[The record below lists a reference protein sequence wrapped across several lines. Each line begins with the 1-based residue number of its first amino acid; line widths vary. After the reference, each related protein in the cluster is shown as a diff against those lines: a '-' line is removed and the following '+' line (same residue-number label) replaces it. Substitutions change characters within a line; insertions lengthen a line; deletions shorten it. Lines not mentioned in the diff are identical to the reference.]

1 MEPFLPPYLPPYLPS
16 PPGGPPLPPLPPAPP
31 SPPPAPPNSTRAI
44 AGPMALL
51 FGLGVAVLMSLTFGR
66 QMGDVACAWRV
77 SYAPGRRAYS
87 IWGLIFA
94 WGLASAV
101 AQLCVA
107 LDWSHVHAAEPYNNA
122 LACLGFLAAGM
133 WVVVFGCSRNEE
145 ARAGLLISASFL
157 LAGTWC
163 AVGACA
169 QERSWRGWEWERI
182 VWIGVPFA
190 LFAGWMLVATA
201 LGLGIAYLVLAR
213 YPPDYRCFDSDVGK
227 ETIWRAAGAGGRSWT
242 PLVLSV
248 PVAAGSALLPDPVLP
263 LPLLWAIYHMD
274 GHRKNY
280 VAAALLVASS
290 ATAAVFAYWDVWL
303 GVV

>member
-1 MEPFLPPYLPPYLPS
+1 M
-16 PPGGPPLPPLPPAPP
+16 
-31 SPPPAPPNSTRAI
+31 
-44 AGPMALL
+44 
-51 FGLGVAVLMSLTFGR
+51 
-66 QMGDVACAWRV
+66 
-77 SYAPGRRAYS
+77 
-87 IWGLIFA
+87 
-94 WGLASAV
+94 